1 MRLGEMELT
10 VIHHPGHTK
19 GATSF
24 TYTTQEAGR
33 KYNVL
38 IVNMG
43 SINPGV
49 NVSFMPAFPQITEA
63 YAKTLAR
70 QKQLKPDVWVSSHA
84 GHFNMH
90 DKYKPGDAYNP
101 NRFVDPAGYQAK
113 IELYEKRYQDQLRK
127 DLEAKAQ

>member
-1 MRLGEMELT
+1 MELT

-63 YAKTLAR
+63 YAKTRAR